1 MRDGKFSS
9 RFRFGEIVQL
19 NKSGLEAVYPSR
31 GIGRTMT
38 WRELAEK
45 RRFIVVGIDT
55 HSSMI
60 DHVCI
65 WVVNVG
71 RGTSRSSW
79 YEGFL
84 ESVSDEERR
93 NLEMETRNE

>member
-1 MRDGKFSS
+1 LIINGKFSS
-9 RFRFGEIVQL
+9 RFRFGEIVRL
-19 NKSGLEAVYPSR
+19 SKSGLEAVYPISGR
-31 GIGRTMT
+31 GRTMT

-45 RRFIVVGIDT
+45 RRFIVVGIDKS
-55 HSSMI
+55 SSMI

-71 RGTSRSSW
+71 SGASRSSW

-84 ESVSDEERR
+84 ESVSNAEAGDEKK
-93 NLEMETRNE
+93 